1 MIYLPD
7 VFRETDSNALHE
19 LIESH
24 SFATLVSPDAKEPM
38 ITHLPLL
45 LDRQRGP
52 QGTLIGHVARAN
64 PHWRTLQQR
73 PEVVAVFHGPH
84 AYVSPSWYGV
94 QPSVPTWNYAV
105 VHAAGRARLLH
116 EPDAL
121 QGITKRLVE
130 AFESHRPQPWRME
143 LPADFHKQMLGAI
156 VGFEIEIL
164 QLSGKFKLSQNRTL
178 DDRHRVVTALAAGS
192 AAEQD
197 LAALMRARVVRAAGE

>member
-7 VFRETDSNALHE
+7 VFHETDRDALHG

-24 SFATLVSPDAKEPM
+24 GFATLISPDAMEPM

-45 LDRQRGP
+45 LDRGRSP

-64 PHWRTLQQR
+64 PHWRTLQAR
-73 PEVVAVFHGPH
+73 PEVLAVFQGPH

-105 VHAAGRARLLH
+105 VHAAGRVRLLH
-116 EPDAL
+116 EPQAL
-121 QGITKRLVE
+121 EHITKRLVE
-130 AFESHRPQPWRME
+130 TFEGPRPHPWRME
-143 LPADFHKQMLGAI
+143 LPGDFQQRMLGAI
-156 VGFEIEIL
+156 VGFEIEIS

-178 DDRHRVVTALAAGS
+178 DDRRRVVTALEAGS
-192 AAEQD
+192 AAEQE
-197 LAALMRARVVRAAGE
+197 LAALMRARVMHER